1 MDLLEPY
8 PYVTKFKGIDYPERV
23 REWKYDTD
31 FDDLFDMA
39 KELDDGTLTINIE
52 YRTISNILLCLYGN
66 ISVKQNSVIQDYIQ
80 EAIEQDIEPEDAM
93 NSQLNNIVYLYNEL
107 NNFNVAGSSDLPI
120 ALYRGFRTGT
130 ALPLFDR
137 LRQEGRM
144 EIGSALT
151 IPMFMST
158 SMIEETSLR
167 FTGDEYILWKII
179 VPRDKMSI
187 FKYTNISDQDY
198 DILGNFDLFNS
209 EAEILLNIGTSL
221 KCIDIINGYTR
232 NYRYPNANGTFGI
245 KEKKCTL
252 YIYEFQGNEDLDI
265 VKYLRQLH

>member
-1 MDLLEPY
+1 MDILEPY
-8 PYVTKFKGIDYPERV
+8 PYVTYFKNIDYPRRV

-31 FDDLFDMA
+31 FDDLFEMA
-39 KELDDGTLTINIE
+39 QESDDGTLIIKIE
-52 YRTISNILLCLYGN
+52 YRTISNILLSLYGN
-66 ISVKQNSVIQDYIQ
+66 ISVKQNITVQEYLQ
-80 EAIEQDIEPEDAM
+80 EAIEQDIEPEDAI
-93 NSQLNNIVYLYNEL
+93 NSQLNNIIYLYNEL
-107 NNFNVAGSSDLPI
+107 NNFNVAGTSNLPM
-120 ALYRGFRTGT
+120 ALYRGFRGGT
-130 ALPLFDR
+130 AIPLFNR
-137 LRQEGRM
+137 LRQEDRM
-144 EIGSALT
+144 KIGSVIT

-167 FTGDEYILWKII
+167 FTGDDYILWKII

-221 KCIDIINGYTR
+221 KCIDIINDYTR
-232 NYRYPNANGTFGI
+232 NYRYPNANGTFDI

-252 YIYEFQGNEDLDI
+252 YIYEFQGYEDVDI
-265 VKYLRQLH
+265 VSYLHQLH